1 MMSVL
6 EYCHVSSVGDWK
18 NLIEGGEN
26 SAVQRKKVVDYK
38 VFAFITVS
46 IHTAY
51 DNQYTKTIGA
61 YCWVR
66 VRKASLTA
74 SPRIRKCWTWF
85 AL

>member
-1 MMSVL
+1 
-6 EYCHVSSVGDWK
+6 VSSVGDWK
-18 NLIEGGEN
+18 NLLEGGEN
-26 SAVQRKKVVDYK
+26 SAVQKKKVVDYK
-38 VFAFITVS
+38 VFAFITLS
-46 IHTAY
+46 FHTVY
-51 DNQYTKTIGA
+51 DNKLYFFSWHQYTKTIGA